1 VVKKIVYFSIVF
13 LFLFSFLR
21 GQEEEEKI
29 PILEKKSIKEQY
41 RETMEDLKIYR
52 EALLEYIMDNER
64 APKVENIEELLDHD
78 IGNGLSFASFYLND
92 IPEEQLPFK
101 DAWGNY
107 YIYKYD
113 KKQFWVASAGSE
125 GESEGFKQ
133 EGSYIN
139 TDKALAGKDIIISND
154 GFVFSPMDEHLF
166 HFFQFFLNISIQ
178 FDDETEVIK

>member
-1 VVKKIVYFSIVF
+1 MKKIVYVSIVF
-13 LFLFSFLR
+13 LFLFSFLMA
-21 GQEEEEKI
+21 QEEEEKI
-29 PILEKKSIKEQY
+29 PVLEKKSIKEQY

-52 EALLEYIMDNER
+52 EALLEYLMDNER
-64 APKVENIEELLDHD
+64 APKVESIEELLDHD

-107 YIYKYD
+107 YIYQCD
-113 KKQFWVASAGSE
+113 KKQFHVASAGSD
-125 GESEGFKQ
+125 GEFEGFKQ

-139 TDKALAGKDIIISND
+139 TDTSLEGKDIIISND

-166 HFFQFFLNISIQ
+166 HFFRFFLNISIQ